1 MSLPDKW
8 INTIFKIATGKPII
22 RNAMTPV
29 GAILFLSFVT
39 GLIFFSLC
47 IDGALELKPFI
58 AFPVDLIL
66 GLFFLFS
73 GITLTAYCIFYFI
86 KSGGTPVPLNPPKKL
101 ITDGPYGISRNP
113 MLTGLFLL
121 LFGFGFIRNSVT
133 LTFIV
138 TPFFIILNYI
148 EIKKIEE
155 PEIEKRFGKDYIE
168 YRKKTP
174 MFIPKYEKKKPE

>member
-1 MSLPDKW
+1 
-8 INTIFKIATGKPII
+8 
-22 RNAMTPV
+22 
-29 GAILFLSFVT
+29 
-39 GLIFFSLC
+39 
-47 IDGALELKPFI
+47 
-58 AFPVDLIL
+58 
-66 GLFFLFS
+66 
-73 GITLTAYCIFYFI
+73 
-86 KSGGTPVPLNPPKKL
+86 
-101 ITDGPYGISRNP
+101 

-168 YRKKTP
+168 FRKKTP